1 MSTIKKKKDPSV
13 IIGTE
18 TWLNPSINSCE
29 YFPPNYE
36 VIRKDR
42 KDGYGGVLLA
52 VKKDFVID
60 QMEVTTV
67 VEAVFVKLQLGKNL
81 PLIIGSLYRPPSS
94 GPDYMNDLCQTLE
107 DLYRENKNA
116 TLWIGG
122 DLNLPDI
129 RWQTASVEGNQVAS
143 YINTRFLDMI
153 QNCCLE
159 QAVNFPTRNDNTL
172 DLFLT
177 NRPSLINRCIAIPG
191 VSDHDGVFIESSVS
205 AKRGKP
211 VRRKI
216 YIWKRADLDHL
227 KTACL
232 DFQHRFMETY
242 SITSS
247 VQDMWHDISSTL
259 TTLLDSSVPS
269 KMSSSRFSQP
279 WINRDIK
286 ALSRRKKKS
295 FKKARSTKKPKDV
308 QRYQHLKKVTRSACK
323 KAYHEYINDIISP
336 DSTSNPKRFWGFIN
350 SKKKDSSG
358 VAPLKSSDGLTY
370 SDPASKANIL
380 NDQFSSVFNS
390 DEPSNNIKDMGDS
403 DIPNMPD
410 IHVTANGV
418 EKLLR
423 GLQIH
428 KATGPEGISTRLLK
442 ELASELT
449 PVFTVFYNASISQGT
464 IPAEWKQADVVPI
477 YKKGAKNRPEN
488 YWPVSLTAITCKM
501 LEHVITSSIM
511 KHLEVH
517 NILTDAQHGF
527 RKSRSCESQ
536 LIITLQDLAK
546 TVDDKGQT
554 DVVLLDFSK
563 AFDNVPHKRLLH
575 KLDHYGVRGNLHR
588 WISDFLGGREQQVV
602 LDGSKSR
609 SAPVLSGVPQ
619 GSVLGPLLFLLYIK
633 DLPDYITNNSTVR
646 LFADD
651 CVLYRKI
658 DSPDDSALLQRDL
671 EALQAWEKDWPMEFH
686 PQKCQIL
693 HITNKRHPIQ
703 QPYNIHGHIL
713 EVVETAKYLGVNI
726 HRTLTWNTHISQV
739 VKKANN
745 TRAFLQR
752 NIYQCPRHTKDLCY
766 KALVRPQREYAS
778 SIWDPHTATNISSLE
793 MVQRRA
799 ARFVIGDYHQTSSV
813 SSMLHQ
819 LQWPMLQER
828 RATSKVIMM
837 FRIVN
842 GLVAIPSTHLIPTAV
857 AVRGHSQR
865 FLVPYARTRV
875 YQHSFFPDGIRLWN
889 SLPATIVTCNTLTT
903 FREGL
908 QGVQLR

>member
-1 MSTIKKKKDPSV
+1 MFYTFLLVSLIRYLSSLEYPYEPTATSIRLTQVAHKLVKQSIMASSGSQRKSGNYPNIRRGKNHALLYISLVLILNSSDTEMNPGPRTPKYPCQICSKAVTWKQRGVACDDCLQWYHADCMHMSTPVYMSLNNISWHCTNCGMPNFSTSLFDSINMSTSNTFTSLNNSDICSQHSPGPPMSCSSPSNPKQASSVPSNMKVIIINFRSFKNKREEVNNIIDQSDPSV

-60 QMEVTTV
+60 QMEITTV

-191 VSDHDGVFIESSVS
+191 VSDHDGVYIESSVS

-232 DFQHRFMETY
+232 NFQHRFMETY

-247 VQDMWHDISSTL
+247 VENMWHDISSTL

-323 KAYHEYINDIISP
+323 KAYHKYINDIISP

-390 DEPSNNIKDMGDS
+390 DEPSDNIKDMGNS

-418 EKLLR
+418 EVAQETSDTQ
-423 GLQIH
+423 GH
-428 KATGPEGISTRLLK
+428 WTGWHLNQTAEGAGVRTHSSLHRLL
-442 ELASELT
+442 
-449 PVFTVFYNASISQGT
+449 Q
-464 IPAEWKQADVVPI
+464 
-477 YKKGAKNRPEN
+477 
-488 YWPVSLTAITCKM
+488 C
-501 LEHVITSSIM
+501 
-511 KHLEVH
+511 
-517 NILTDAQHGF
+517 
-527 RKSRSCESQ
+527 
-536 LIITLQDLAK
+536 
-546 TVDDKGQT
+546 
-554 DVVLLDFSK
+554 
-563 AFDNVPHKRLLH
+563 
-575 KLDHYGVRGNLHR
+575 
-588 WISDFLGGREQQVV
+588 
-602 LDGSKSR
+602 
-609 SAPVLSGVPQ
+609 
-619 GSVLGPLLFLLYIK
+619 
-633 DLPDYITNNSTVR
+633 
-646 LFADD
+646 
-651 CVLYRKI
+651 
-658 DSPDDSALLQRDL
+658 
-671 EALQAWEKDWPMEFH
+671 
-686 PQKCQIL
+686 L
-693 HITNKRHPIQ
+693 HIT
-703 QPYNIHGHIL
+703 GHHTSRM
-713 EVVETAKYLGVNI
+713 ETG
-726 HRTLTWNTHISQV
+726 RCS
-739 VKKANN
+739 
-745 TRAFLQR
+745 
-752 NIYQCPRHTKDLCY
+752 
-766 KALVRPQREYAS
+766 
-778 SIWDPHTATNISSLE
+778 PH
-793 MVQRRA
+793 
-799 ARFVIGDYHQTSSV
+799 
-813 SSMLHQ
+813 
-819 LQWPMLQER
+819 LQER
-828 RATSKVIMM
+828 SQEPPWELPTSIIDSNYM
-837 FRIVN
+837 
-842 GLVAIPSTHLIPTAV
+842 
-857 AVRGHSQR
+857 
-865 FLVPYARTRV
+865 
-875 YQHSFFPDGIRLWN
+875 
-889 SLPATIVTCNTLTT
+889 
-903 FREGL
+903 
-908 QGVQLR
+908 